1 MTTAAP
7 RERQSRM
14 TVFLAALIATAM
26 GLGGCDSTNDA
37 LGPVQERLSADKDSS
52 HGHHGPHGPKPE
64 NKFDFHI
71 GDRFLTA
78 LDSAFPSGDVA
89 RAANGDEIRI
99 VGHGQ
104 IDGRKGKA
112 EGEGTFEHR
121 DSAGALVASGDWHV
135 KELISFTDYGTDSML
150 PPTFHGGT
158 AVLRVRVHGHRQP
171 HTTGE
176 DPKGK
181 DKELSATLVV
191 DCRIGAFP
199 TGLEEGSTVS
209 VQGGPEFDQKVSGM
223 TLFVKKGK
231 H

>member
-1 MTTAAP
+1 
-7 RERQSRM
+7 M

-37 LGPVQERLSADKDSS
+37 LGPVQESLAADKDSS
-52 HGHHGPHGPKPE
+52 HGHHGPHGPKPG

-121 DSAGALVASGDWHV
+121 DSAGTLVASGDWHV

-158 AVLRVRVHGHRQP
+158 AVLRVRVHGHPQP
-171 HTTGE
+171 HKKGE

-191 DCRIGAFP
+191 DCGIGAFP
-199 TGLEEGSTVS
+199 TGLEEGSTVNI
-209 VQGGPEFDQKVSGM
+209 QGGPDFDHKVSGM
-223 TLFVKKGK
+223 TLFVIKGK